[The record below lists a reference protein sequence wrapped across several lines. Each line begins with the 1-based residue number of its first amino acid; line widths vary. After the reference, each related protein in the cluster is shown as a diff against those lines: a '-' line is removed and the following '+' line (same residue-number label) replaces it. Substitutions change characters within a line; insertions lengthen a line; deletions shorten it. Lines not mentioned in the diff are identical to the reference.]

1 MKTERSL
8 YLLLLFLCSLLIVTN
23 AQTPVPA
30 NPEPDEDLVLLD
42 VQVVR
47 ADTGETVTRV
57 APGDFRVLEN
67 GWHREVTRISQGR
80 WPTSIVILVDV
91 TKSFRPAL
99 SKLLPEMESILRQL
113 PERNEIA
120 IVAFGEHAQLMQSF
134 TADRKA
140 AAEQFSHL
148 TDATLQK
155 SLGKKPKLKE
165 GLSLASEVMKT
176 AQPRHRR
183 AIVLLTTETLY
194 SWWPRFGDG
203 GLGTD
208 QTILDSGS
216 AISAVLLT
224 RSMSRVSWVMLFLTA
239 MSETSAGPAP
249 LPPTV
254 RTWATRTGGE
264 VFGGPQEGIVNALT
278 TTLARLNE
286 RVVIGFVP
294 DNKQRDNRLRQV
306 QVLPT
311 DKLRQRAGEVE
322 IRVIEG
328 FRLPVP

>member
-23 AQTPVPA
+23 AQIPVPA
-30 NPEPDEDLVLLD
+30 DPEPDEDLILLD

-99 SKLLPEMESILRQL
+99 SKLLPEMESILQQL

-134 TADRKA
+134 TADRKTT
-140 AAEQFSHL
+140 AERFSHL
-148 TDATLQK
+148 TDAALQK

-183 AIVLLTTETLY
+183 AVVLLTTETLY

-216 AISAVLLT
+216 TISAVLLT
-224 RSMSRVSWVMLFLTA
+224 RQMSRASLMMMFLGAAPVAELPLTA
-239 MSETSAGPAP
+239 
-249 LPPTV
+249 

-328 FRLPVP
+328 FRLPAQ